1 MTVFK
6 QSFELCERGISES
19 SPASKKKLPAIGT
32 AKRTPRLLYSHKV
45 NIFSKNPPATSCNF
59 SIFEIKWSHSKAR
72 RGKARVKIILYST
85 ERQITIST
93 NTNQNTAL
101 QELLNNPVVQALV
114 AQATSQAV
122 TAIMEANK
130 KGDKKGDKTV
140 DVVDEV
146 TYRTQEFHKELK
158 AVGMVSGKDYWVHTN
173 EKGKTKLF
181 ACVHHSS
188 PDWARKLEALGF
200 IPTRAYGGST
210 PAFAIYCRT
219 TGDLK
224 VDLFKSDK

>member
-1 MTVFK
+1 MAK
-6 QSFELCERGISES
+6 KEELQ
-19 SPASKKKLPAIGT
+19 
-32 AKRTPRLLYSHKV
+32 LLE
-45 NIFSKNPPATSCNF
+45 NPT
-59 SIFEIKWSHSKAR
+59 
-72 RGKARVKIILYST
+72 
-85 ERQITIST
+85 
-93 NTNQNTAL
+93 
-101 QELLNNPVVQALV
+101 VQALI
-114 AQATSQAV
+114 AQAVSQAV
-122 TAIMEANK
+122 TAVMGAKTDKEAGK
-130 KGDKKGDKTV
+130 KGKKADKTV

-158 AVGMVSGKDYWVHTN
+158 ACGMVSGKDYWVHTN

-181 ACVHHSS
+181 ACVHHSQ